1 MSADIC
7 VFFVALKVFPSP
19 KQYTVEVLQKWI
31 LDYSFSDKESKQL
44 SSQTFPQT
52 ILLMPL
58 SRTSAFHDSESSV
71 FNSLRLSKSGWKR
84 TAL

>member
-31 LDYSFSDKESKQL
+31 LDYSFSDKESK
-44 SSQTFPQT
+44 
-52 ILLMPL
+52 
-58 SRTSAFHDSESSV
+58 
-71 FNSLRLSKSGWKR
+71 
-84 TAL
+84 